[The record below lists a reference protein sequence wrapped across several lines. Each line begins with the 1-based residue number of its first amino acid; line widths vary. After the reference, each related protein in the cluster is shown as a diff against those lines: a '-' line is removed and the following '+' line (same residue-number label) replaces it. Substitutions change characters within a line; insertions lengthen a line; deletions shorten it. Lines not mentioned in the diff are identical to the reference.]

1 MKECHTVKV
10 DMGTCPCVS
19 SVVPSSII
27 DNLVILNH
35 EISENCLHGDY
46 NWQSYGDISWKG
58 EGGEATSNRHWGI
71 LFSCAI
77 VQPQSSG
84 SINLEFLNIG

>member
-10 DMGTCPCVS
+10 DMGTCSWVS

-46 NWQSYGDISWKG
+46 NWQSYGGYILERGRGGGQHLTDIALGDTIQLCNSA
-58 EGGEATSNRHWGI
+58 ATVHW
-71 LFSCAI
+71 
-77 VQPQSSG
+77 
-84 SINLEFLNIG
+84 